1 MQRNNVKQRII
12 DTSFDLFR
20 EKGYK
25 SVSVMDICN
34 ACGITKPTFY
44 KYIDSKDS
52 LLKYFSSTLT
62 AQIPEEWFHIGSLTD
77 HLQQIIDVFDLY
89 YFHTEKLGIDLYT
102 EVFAANL
109 KEYQG
114 AFNDVFRFNA
124 WIEDLIRLGQESG
137 QIKNPSD
144 PHRLMSSL
152 IALSFGNG
160 AYRCMYAD
168 PDQSM
173 NNLFQSGLKAILCAE
188 PEEVR

>member
-62 AQIPEEWFHIGSLTD
+62 AQIPVSYRFFDGSST
-77 HLQQIIDVFDLY
+77 
-89 YFHTEKLGIDLYT
+89 
-102 EVFAANL
+102 AN
-109 KEYQG
+109 
-114 AFNDVFRFNA
+114 
-124 WIEDLIRLGQESG
+124 
-137 QIKNPSD
+137 
-144 PHRLMSSL
+144 
-152 IALSFGNG
+152 
-160 AYRCMYAD
+160 YRR
-168 PDQSM
+168 
-173 NNLFQSGLKAILCAE
+173 
-188 PEEVR
+188 V